1 MGKDRADA
9 SPADVR
15 EAAIRL
21 LARREHSVQEL
32 ARKLK
37 RKGWPEPLI
46 QPCIAELVEAGLQSD
61 ERFAESFSRTRADKA
76 YGPVRIKAEL
86 AERGIDRSLVNRA
99 LGGLDVDWLA
109 QAAKWYGR
117 RYGDEPATDLD
128 LKEKSRR
135 RQALARRG
143 FDESVIRELI
153 D

>member
-1 MGKDRADA
+1 MAKDRADA
-9 SPADVR
+9 SPADLR
-15 EAAIRL
+15 EAAVRL
-21 LARREHSVQEL
+21 LARREHSAQEL

-46 QPCIAELVEAGLQSD
+46 EPCIGELIEAGLQSD
-61 ERFAESFSRTRADKA
+61 ERFAESFARSRAEKA

-86 AERGIDRSLVNRA
+86 AERGIDRSVANRT
-99 LGGLDVDWLA
+99 LGALDVDWLA

-117 RYGDEPATDLD
+117 RYGDEPVSD

-143 FDESVIRELI
+143 FDESVLRELI

>member
-1 MGKDRADA
+1 MVKDRADA
-9 SPADVR
+9 SPADLR

-21 LARREHSVQEL
+21 LARREHSAQEL
-32 ARKLK
+32 ARKLR
-37 RKGWPEPLI
+37 RKGWPELLI
-46 QPCIAELVEAGLQSD
+46 EPCIGELVEAGLQSD
-61 ERFAESFSRTRADKA
+61 ERFAESFVRTRAEKA

-86 AERGIDRSLVNRA
+86 AERGIDRSLANRA
-99 LGGLDVDWLA
+99 LGALDVDWLA

-117 RYGDEPATDLD
+117 RYGEGSASD

>member
-1 MGKDRADA
+1 MAKDRAQA
-9 SPADVR
+9 SPADLR
-15 EAAIRL
+15 EAAVRL
-21 LARREHSVQEL
+21 LARREHSAQEL

-37 RKGWPEPLI
+37 RKGWPEKLVGPGI
-46 QPCIAELVEAGLQSD
+46 GELAEAGLQSD
-61 ERFAESFSRTRADKA
+61 ERFAESFARSRAEKA

-86 AERGIDRSLVNRA
+86 AERGVDRSLSSRA
-99 LGGLDVDWLA
+99 VGALDVDWLA

-117 RYGDEPATDLD
+117 RYGEQPASD

>member
-1 MGKDRADA
+1 MAKDRAQA
-9 SPADVR
+9 SPADLR
-15 EAAIRL
+15 EAAVRL
-21 LARREHSVQEL
+21 LARREHSAQEL

-37 RKGWPEPLI
+37 RKGWPEKLVVPGI
-46 QPCIAELVEAGLQSD
+46 EELAEAGLQSD
-61 ERFAESFSRTRADKA
+61 ERFAESFARSRAEKA

-86 AERGIDRSLVNRA
+86 AERGVDRSLSSRA
-99 LGGLDVDWLA
+99 VGALDVDWLA

-117 RYGDEPATDLD
+117 RYGEQPASD